1 MDNGLAELALE
12 SAKMEMAM
20 KEKQLYKAAI
30 FEEAQ
35 SRPAGFL
42 RRNPVCSERTEV
54 SDSST
59 PTEAPPAKRAKTQP
73 APLDKTIKR
82 EPLEQPIKREPLDQP
97 IKREPDR
104 PIKTEPLEQPIK
116 TKPLEQPIKREP
128 GADPINTRSKPEPL
142 EKPVKRE
149 PDEGTGGVPL
159 NEEAPCRKEEPA
171 STKVDEEPRAKG
183 LDGQADGHASE
194 GLLDQEKP
202 ALVKSA
208 AVMSPAEQQA
218 LVKGR
223 TEKPRG
229 GAKKKAQP
237 AEDKDEEEE
246 GDEASC
252 AKPKRGPGRP
262 KGSKKKPAEA
272 KAKAKAKASATA
284 KTKPSPKAKAKNQ
297 PKAKA
302 KAKAPPSPPGSQ
314 DTTYYEQPSKPMK
327 SQKKKT
333 PMKAAVKKAT
343 AEEEKKRKSR
353 KSCAYHKT
361 KTLKIREGFSE
372 EEAVRLARIVTCLH
386 HIREPL
392 CTLLDSAR
400 FIPLWKH
407 TRPRLML
414 SKSEF
419 AEAAGECAADTHV
432 VCLFWLSWEHP
443 LSLAG
448 VMCHV
453 GHPEAKPVRATN
465 HRGCPMFVQKIP
477 KPILHA
483 LQVSRNLHI
492 AIVGVPLLL
501 MPGVPC
507 MDLSI
512 VPSCDSRGHQK
523 LALKYV
529 KPYPIISPSG
539 VSFWMLPSTATS
551 VTAEATQQ
559 KGQSKGSYFRIFEAS
574 TV

>member
-1 MDNGLAELALE
+1 
-12 SAKMEMAM
+12 MEMAM

-42 RRNPVCSERTEV
+42 RRNPACSERTEV

-128 GADPINTRSKPEPL
+128 GADPINTRSQPEPL

-302 KAKAPPSPPGSQ
+302 KAKASPSPPGSQ

-419 AEAAGECAADTHV
+419 AEAAGECFLLDAAID
-432 VCLFWLSWEHP
+432 CYQCEKL
-443 LSLAG
+443 
-448 VMCHV
+448 
-453 GHPEAKPVRATN
+453 R
-465 HRGCPMFVQKIP
+465 Q
-477 KPILHA
+477 
-483 LQVSRNLHI
+483 
-492 AIVGVPLLL
+492 LLL
-501 MPGVPC
+501 QHGTFEKVEGQLERWHEQKKKTEMGGPVTKEWLAQTEKWSKTMCDNAFEWARARGLVSKNPIHGAEEADIPYKTFWKNSNASGSRVGFKSGFEMDVPWLVVITVFRC
-507 MDLSI
+507 FRQILCVQDT
-512 VPSCDSRGHQK
+512 CD
-523 LALKYV
+523 
-529 KPYPIISPSG
+529 
-539 VSFWMLPSTATS
+539 
-551 VTAEATQQ
+551 
-559 KGQSKGSYFRIFEAS
+559 
-574 TV
+574 